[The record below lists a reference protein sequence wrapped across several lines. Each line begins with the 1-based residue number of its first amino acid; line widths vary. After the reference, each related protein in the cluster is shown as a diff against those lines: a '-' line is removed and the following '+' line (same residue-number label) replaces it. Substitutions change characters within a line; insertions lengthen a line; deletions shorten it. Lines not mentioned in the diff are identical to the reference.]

1 MVNNKGEEVGI
12 IYGWYNTLTDMW
24 YVGQTVRPEYRFK
37 SHIILSENNDK
48 SYFHKALRKY
58 SLENLVYCVLED
70 NVLRSNLNMREMD
83 WIEYYDS
90 YYSGYNLT
98 LGGGGSV
105 SRICTEETKK
115 KISDAKVGKPLSE
128 QAKQRMS
135 ESRKGKPSPMQGKHH
150 SEETKKRL
158 SEIEKGAGNP
168 FYGRHHTEETKKK
181 ISEAHKRE
189 NNGFYGR
196 RHTEESKRKMSEA
209 YKRRPRRPSILKGSK
224 NGMYGKPAP
233 NRKKV
238 IKYDLN
244 GNFIKEYDCI
254 KDAIKENPKSSHLKD
269 VCKGFR
275 KQAGGFIWKYAS

>member
-1 MVNNKGEEVGI
+1 MINNKGEEVGI

-24 YVGQTVRPEYRFK
+24 YVGQTVRPEDRFK

-58 SLENLVYCVLED
+58 SLENWVYCVLED
-70 NVLRSNLNMREMD
+70 NVLRANLNMREMD

-168 FYGRHHTEETKKK
+168 FYGRHHTEETRKK
-181 ISEAHKRE
+181 ISEYHKGLIGE
-189 NNGFYGR
+189 KNPFYGR
-196 RHTEESKRKMSEA
+196 HHTEESKRKMSEA
-209 YKRRPRRPSILKGSK
+209 RKGKTGLKGPK

-233 NRKKV
+233 NRKQV
-238 IKYDLN
+238 SKYDLN
-244 GNFIKEYDCI
+244 NNYIQTYNSI
-254 KDAIKENPKSSHLKD
+254 KDAIKENPKAVHLND
-269 VCKGFR
+269 VCKGLR

>member
-1 MVNNKGEEVGI
+1 MINNKGEEVGI
-12 IYGWYNTLTDMW
+12 IYGWYCTVTDKW
-24 YVGQTVRPEYRFK
+24 YISQTVRPEDRFK

-58 SLENLVYCVLED
+58 PLDNWVYCVLED
-70 NVLRSNLNMREMD
+70 NILRENLNMKEID

-90 YYSGYNLT
+90 FYSGYNLT

-128 QAKQRMS
+128 QTKQRMS
-135 ESRKGKPSPMQGKHH
+135 ESRKGKPSPFYGRHH
-150 SEETKKRL
+150 TEETKKRL

-168 FYGRHHTEETKKK
+168 FYGRHHSEETRKK
-181 ISEAHKRE
+181 ISEYHKGLIGE
-189 NNGFYGR
+189 KNPFYGK
-196 RHTEESKRKMSEA
+196 HHSIESRKKISE
-209 YKRRPRRPSILKGSK
+209 SHKGLPGLNGVK

-233 NRKKV
+233 NRKQV
-238 IKYDLN
+238 SKYDLN
-244 GNFIKEYDCI
+244 GNFIKKYDCI
-254 KDAIKENPKSSHLKD
+254 KDAIKENPKSGHLKD
-269 VCKGFR
+269 VCQGFR

>member
-1 MVNNKGEEVGI
+1 MINEKGEEVGI

-24 YVGQTVRPEYRFK
+24 YVGQTVRPEDRFK

-58 SLENLVYCVLED
+58 SLENWVYCVLED
-70 NVLRSNLNMREMD
+70 NILRANLNMREMD

-168 FYGRHHTEETKKK
+168 FYGRNHSEETRKK
-181 ISEAHKRE
+181 ISEYHKGLIGE
-189 NNGFYGR
+189 KNPFYGR
-196 RHTEESKRKMSEA
+196 HHTEESKRKMSEA
-209 YKRRPRRPSILKGSK
+209 RKGKTGLKGPK

-233 NRKKV
+233 NRKQV
-238 IKYDLN
+238 SKYDIN
-244 GNFIKEYDCI
+244 NNYIQTYNSI
-254 KDAIKENPKSSHLKD
+254 KDAIKENPKAVHLND
-269 VCKGFR
+269 VCKGLR

>member
-1 MVNNKGEEVGI
+1 MLNNKGEEVGI

-24 YVGQTVRPEYRFK
+24 YVGQTVRPEDRFK
-37 SHIILSENNDK
+37 SHIILAENNDK

-58 SLENLVYCVLED
+58 PLENWVYCVLED
-70 NVLRSNLNMREMD
+70 NILRANLNIREMD

-115 KISDAKVGKPLSE
+115 KISNAKVGKPLSE
-128 QAKQRMS
+128 QTKQRMS

-196 RHTEESKRKMSEA
+196 HHTEESKRKMSEA
-209 YKRRPRRPSILKGSK
+209 YKRRPRRPSILKGPK

-244 GNFIKEYDCI
+244 GNFIKKYDCI
-254 KDAIKENPKSSHLKD
+254 KDAIKENPKASHLKD
-269 VCKGFR
+269 VCQGFR

>member
-1 MVNNKGEEVGI
+1 MVNEKGEETGI

-24 YVGQTVRPEYRFK
+24 YVGQTVRPKDRFK

-58 SLENLVYCVLED
+58 SLENWVYCVLED
-70 NVLRSNLNMREMD
+70 NVLRANLNMREMD

-168 FYGRHHTEETKKK
+168 FYGRHHSEETRKK
-181 ISEAHKRE
+181 ISEYHKGLIGE
-189 NNGFYGR
+189 KNPFYGR
-196 RHTEESKRKMSEA
+196 HHTEESKRKMSEA
-209 YKRRPRRPSILKGSK
+209 RKGKTGLKVQKMECMVNLHQIENKFQNMTLIIIIYKHII
-224 NGMYGKPAP
+224 
-233 NRKKV
+233 V
-238 IKYDLN
+238 
-244 GNFIKEYDCI
+244 
-254 KDAIKENPKSSHLKD
+254 
-269 VCKGFR
+269 
-275 KQAGGFIWKYAS
+275 

>member
-1 MVNNKGEEVGI
+1 MINNKGEEVGI

-24 YVGQTVRPEYRFK
+24 YVGQTVRQEERFK
-37 SHIILSENNDK
+37 SHIIVSENNDK

-58 SLENLVYCVLED
+58 SLENWVYCVLED
-70 NVLRSNLNMREMD
+70 NVLRANLNMREMD

-128 QAKQRMS
+128 QTKQRMS

-158 SEIEKGAGNP
+158 SEIETGAGNP
-168 FYGRHHTEETKKK
+168 FYGRHHSEETRKK
-181 ISEAHKRE
+181 ISEYHKGLIGE
-189 NNGFYGR
+189 KNPFYGR
-196 RHTEESKRKMSEA
+196 HHTEESKRKMSEA
-209 YKRRPRRPSILKGSK
+209 RKGKTGLKGPK

-233 NRKKV
+233 NRKQV
-238 IKYDLN
+238 SKYDLN
-244 GNFIKEYDCI
+244 NNYIQTYNSI
-254 KDAIKENPKSSHLKD
+254 KDAIKENPKADHLNE
-269 VCKGFR
+269 VCKGLR

>member
-1 MVNNKGEEVGI
+1 MLNNKGEEVGI

-24 YVGQTVRPEYRFK
+24 YIGQTVRPEDRFK

-58 SLENLVYCVLED
+58 SLENWVYCVLEY
-70 NVLRSNLNMREMD
+70 NVLRANLNMREMD

-128 QAKQRMS
+128 QTKQRMS

-168 FYGRHHTEETKKK
+168 FYGRHHTEESKRK
-181 ISEAHKRE
+181 ISEAHKR
-189 NNGFYGR
+189 
-196 RHTEESKRKMSEA
+196 
-209 YKRRPRRPSILKGSK
+209 RPSILKGPK

-254 KDAIKENPKSSHLKD
+254 KDAIKENPKSCHLKD
-269 VCKGFR
+269 VCQGFR

>member
-1 MVNNKGEEVGI
+1 MVNEKGEEVGI

-24 YVGQTVRPEYRFK
+24 YVGQTVRPEDRFK

-58 SLENLVYCVLED
+58 SLENWVYCVFED
-70 NVLRSNLNMREMD
+70 NVLRANLNMREMD

-168 FYGRHHTEETKKK
+168 FYGRHHTEESKRK

-209 YKRRPRRPSILKGSK
+209 RK
-224 NGMYGKPAP
+224 GKPAA

-254 KDAIKENPKSSHLKD
+254 KYAIKDNPKASRLND
-269 VCKGFR
+269 VCKGLR

>member
-1 MVNNKGEEVGI
+1 MINDKGEELGI

-24 YVGQTVRPEYRFK
+24 YIGQTVRPEDRFK

-58 SLENLVYCVLED
+58 SLENWVYCVLED
-70 NVLRSNLNMREMD
+70 NVLRANLNMREMD

-196 RHTEESKRKMSEA
+196 HHTEESKRKMSEA
-209 YKRRPRRPSILKGSK
+209 YKRRQRRPSILKGPK

-233 NRKKV
+233 NRKQV
-238 IKYDLN
+238 SKYDLN
-244 GNFIKEYDCI
+244 GNFIKKYDCI
-254 KDAIKENPKSSHLKD
+254 KDAIKENPKASHLKD
-269 VCKGFR
+269 VCQGLR

>member
-1 MVNNKGEEVGI
+1 MINNKGEEVGI

-24 YVGQTVRPEYRFK
+24 YVGQTVRQEERFK

-58 SLENLVYCVLED
+58 SLENWVYCVLED
-70 NVLRSNLNMREMD
+70 NVLRANLNMREMD

-128 QAKQRMS
+128 QTKQRMS

-168 FYGRHHTEETKKK
+168 FYGRHHSEETRKK
-181 ISEAHKRE
+181 ISEYHKGLIGE
-189 NNGFYGR
+189 KNPFYGR
-196 RHTEESKRKMSEA
+196 HHTEESKRKMSEA
-209 YKRRPRRPSILKGSK
+209 RKGKTGLKGPK

-233 NRKKV
+233 NRKQV
-238 IKYDLN
+238 SKYDLN
-244 GNFIKEYDCI
+244 NNYIQTYNSI
-254 KDAIKENPKSSHLKD
+254 KDTIKENPKAGHLNE
-269 VCKGFR
+269 VCKGLR